1 MCFSIMTF
9 GLGLSGPGDASDAV
23 GKEEAVWCLE
33 ESPQLHQR
41 WLHRISCPGVPCI
54 TASHD

>member
-1 MCFSIMTF
+1 MTF

-54 TASHD
+54 TASHG